1 MVDKR
6 LDQLAEFSGCPR
18 RWPGAGA
25 PACRKRLREL
35 GLFCPEKRWLQ
46 RLSKTYEE
54 VSKKMQ
60 LGSAQDIL
68 AHTHVQSYKHYCWD
82 FRLNRRRK
90 GEDIP
95 WPCLEFSTTEG
106 IMQDTCLKYEYEYS
120 VSKSIGDASKAS
132 LPASSMCVECCF
144 PACPEVFVCAWWQI
158 YLMSFRKTRKWHREV
173 NTPLNYRHLFT
184 QRSSDLTS
192 PKLHWVHH

>member
-6 LDQLAEFSGCPR
+6 LDQLAEFSGCPP

-54 VSKKMQ
+54 VSKKIQ

-82 FRLNRRRK
+82 FSLDRRRK
-90 GEDIP
+90 SEDIP

-106 IMQDTCLKYEYEYS
+106 IMQDKCLKYEYEYS

-132 LPASSMCVECCF
+132 LPASRYVCWMLLPSMPRSLHLCLVTNLPDEF
-144 PACPEVFVCAWWQI
+144 QEDPRSEYSSQLQALIYAEVQWSHF
-158 YLMSFRKTRKWHREV
+158 
-173 NTPLNYRHLFT
+173 FT
-184 QRSSDLTS
+184 
-192 PKLHWVHH
+192 